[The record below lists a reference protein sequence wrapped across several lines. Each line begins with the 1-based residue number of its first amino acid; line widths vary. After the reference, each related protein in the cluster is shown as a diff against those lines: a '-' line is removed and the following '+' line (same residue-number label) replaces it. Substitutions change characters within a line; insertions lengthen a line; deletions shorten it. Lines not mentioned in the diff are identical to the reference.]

1 MTQRSNAPE
10 LPSPGRS
17 YVEEKLDRLHEGAR
31 RIPALYRLAVISRIL
46 LALAFIPTGM
56 VKLLGQ
62 RFTLMGPDTPVG
74 YFFEAM
80 YQTGFYWNFLGLS
93 QVLAGVL
100 LLIPWTATLGAVV
113 TFPLVLNIFL
123 ITLSV
128 GFRGTPFITGGMLL
142 AATFLVCWDYHR
154 LKAILWPGVAPSPAA
169 VSRPA
174 SARMGRLEKA
184 GYALG
189 TVCGLGVLGAVRSLL
204 PREVVLPLLA
214 GGGVAV
220 LMVVAAWIGSF
231 VRGAR
236 PSRSGGE
243 TRSI

>member
-1 MTQRSNAPE
+1 MTSRMAARERS
-10 LPSPGRS
+10 S
-17 YVEEKLDRLHEGAR
+17 VERFLDRLHVEAR
-31 RIPALYRLAVISRIL
+31 RVSALHRLAVVSRIS

-123 ITLSV
+123 ITVSV
-128 GFRGTPFITGGMLL
+128 GFRGTPFVTGGMLL
-142 AATFLVCWDYHR
+142 AAIFLVCWDYHR
-154 LKAILWPGVAPSPAA
+154 LKTILWPGAVPWPSG
-169 VSRPA
+169 RPPDRTA
-174 SARMGRLEKA
+174 DRIGRLEKA

-189 TVCGLGVLGAVRSLL
+189 TACGLGVFAALRSLL
-204 PREVVLPLLA
+204 PGEVVLPLLV
-214 GGGVAV
+214 GGGIAAS
-220 LMVVAAWIGSF
+220 MVIVSW
-231 VRGAR
+231 VRGVMGVGA
-236 PSRSGGE
+236 E
-243 TRSI
+243 